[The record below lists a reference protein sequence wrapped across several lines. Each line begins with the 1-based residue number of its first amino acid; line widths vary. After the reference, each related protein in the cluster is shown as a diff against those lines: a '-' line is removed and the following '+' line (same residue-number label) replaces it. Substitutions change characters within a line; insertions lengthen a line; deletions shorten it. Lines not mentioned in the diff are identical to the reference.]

1 MDNAQKAIMIG
12 VGIFITLLIIAAVM
26 AIVNLGIGFMNTGT
40 DRAEALR
47 DAIVNSFSIFM
58 DKNFWHFS
66 QSNLIVYFPVKD
78 PNTSYPKS
86 RA

>member
-40 DRAEALR
+40 DRR
-47 DAIVNSFSIFM
+47 RRSGNRPGRNS
-58 DKNFWHFS
+58 HRGR
-66 QSNLIVYFPVKD
+66 V
-78 PNTSYPKS
+78 
-86 RA
+86 

>member
-40 DRAEALR
+40 DRAEIR
-47 DAIVNSFSIFM
+47 
-58 DKNFWHFS
+58 W
-66 QSNLIVYFPVKD
+66 
-78 PNTSYPKS
+78 
-86 RA
+86 